1 MANQLYS
8 RGVGVS
14 YLTAYRMLGAMRE
27 SFLETNTEPFN
38 IMIDAELL
46 MIDDLGSEPI
56 YRNVTIEM
64 LFTLLNERMRM
75 KRHTIIAT
83 NLNAEQMQARYGDR
97 VASRLMDTKDTMI
110 IGFAGGDVRT
120 RRNR

>member
-1 MANQLYS
+1 
-8 RGVGVS
+8 
-14 YLTAYRMLGAMRE
+14 
-27 SFLETNTEPFN
+27 
-38 IMIDAELL
+38 
-46 MIDDLGSEPI
+46 
-56 YRNVTIEM
+56 
-64 LFTLLNERMRM
+64 MRM